1 MIKKFANVMT
11 LVLTLVALAGCGG
24 GGGGDNTGYTG
35 KTSPTALT
43 VSNAT
48 DMSIDVVEGVN
59 SVSTLGAIAKNV
71 AGTTAPDNPIQVR
84 ALSGTLERSISTML
98 DKPALAKTVAEA
110 VNGTEYGYSGSFSFS
125 GTADPSTGKIA
136 ATFTFNAYQEAAG
149 SEIISGSISMSGY
162 VAVQSGGIDT
172 LTIVIPSLQISG
184 GSDGGVLMTVK
195 GKMTIANGADK
206 TITVSMVFIDGATG
220 HTYWYKDFSIVD
232 SGYSTTINGTF
243 YHPVHG
249 YVVVSTLTPLS
260 DTTNI
265 YGDPVSGQ
273 LLFTGSNGSKVLL
286 TYTASGYVLE
296 LDADGTGNYISL

>member
-1 MIKKFANVMT
+1 MIKKFANMT
-11 LVLTLVALAGCGG
+11 LVVTMLALAGCGG
-24 GGGGDNTGYTG
+24 GGGGDNSGYTG

-43 VSNAT
+43 VSNAA
-48 DMSIDVVEGVN
+48 DMSIDVVDGVN
-59 SVSTLGAIAKNV
+59 SVAALGAIAKNV
-71 AGTTAPDNPIQVR
+71 AGTTAPDNSIQVR

-110 VNGTEYGYSGSFSFS
+110 VNGTEYGYSGSFSYS

-149 SEIISGSISMSGY
+149 SEVISGSISVSGY

-172 LTIVIPSLQISG
+172 LTIVIPSLQISE
-184 GSDGGVLMTVK
+184 GSDVLMTVK

-206 TITVSMVFIDGATG
+206 TITLSMVFIDGATG
-220 HTYWYKDFSIVD
+220 ETYWYKDFSIVD
-232 SGYSTTINGTF
+232 SGYSTTISGIF

-249 YVVVSTLTPLS
+249 YVGITTLTPLS

-296 LDADGTGNYISL
+296 LDANGTGIYVAL